1 MQSHHSQSHTFQN
14 RPLATEIGGRSQRKQ
29 NSSLN
34 RSVCREQAANSRA
47 TLFLRLCT
55 ALRMRRRQRW
65 QRCTSVQFSDHLST
79 YLYIRASFRGRR
91 CNDEPFP
98 NNIAKY
104 EAYFTMFLSPFE
116 FARRFQNP
124 GKAEPAILVYELW
137 IQSSFLMSSA
147 IGT

>member
-1 MQSHHSQSHTFQN
+1 MPRT
-14 RPLATEIGGRSQRKQ
+14 T
-29 NSSLN
+29 
-34 RSVCREQAANSRA
+34 NSRA
-47 TLFLRLCT
+47 TLFLRLCCM
-55 ALRMRRRQRW
+55 RGGGRRRQQW

-104 EAYFTMFLSPFE
+104 EAYYTMFLSPFE
-116 FARRFQNP
+116 FARRFQNS

-137 IQSSFLMSSA
+137 IRSSFLMSSA
-147 IGT
+147 VSTSMHFLRFCAESGNKLTVNSAEVVPNADEVIFQRA